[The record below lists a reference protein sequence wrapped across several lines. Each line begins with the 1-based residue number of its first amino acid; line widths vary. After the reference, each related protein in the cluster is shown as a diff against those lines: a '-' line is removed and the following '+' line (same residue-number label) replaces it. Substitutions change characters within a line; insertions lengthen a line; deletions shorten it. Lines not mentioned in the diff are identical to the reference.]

1 MFSISVVVIAC
12 PCALGLA
19 TPTAVM
25 VATGVGANNGVLIKG
40 GDALERA
47 QMVKYVIFDK
57 TGTLT
62 QGNASVTTAKVF
74 TGMQRGE
81 FLTLV
86 ASAEVNSDFL
96 SISFILLSIYFTITF
111 LVPSLGC
118 GVVLDDLHRIFSI
131 FPPFLL
137 SPTA

>member
-1 MFSISVVVIAC
+1 VHLAWQHRRLSWWQQE
-12 PCALGLA
+12 LGQ
-19 TPTAVM
+19 T
-25 VATGVGANNGVLIKG
+25 NGVLIKG